1 MHDTP
6 KTGVIM
12 RQVLRSRSSVT
23 LLNQQKSKPKDQL
36 ERRTLHIPEKVNGV
50 TQDVARSPKKSF
62 RGRAQQLGL
71 KKSTLHEIFTQD
83 LDLYLYHISTMQV
96 LKPADIQKRVLIC
109 IWFERIL
116 PHLGDLNRNHISYT
130 YVLGLHWY
138 SQIMA

>member
-23 LLNQQKSKPKDQL
+23 LQNQQKSKPKDQL

-71 KKSTLHEIFTQD
+71 KKSTLHEIFIQD
-83 LDLYLYHISTMQV
+83 LDLYLYRISTMQV
-96 LKPADIQKRVLIC
+96 LKPAKKRVLIC
-109 IWFERIL
+109 TWFERIL
-116 PHLGDLNRNHISYT
+116 SHLGDLNLHNISYT
-130 YVLGLHWY
+130 YTLVLHLKA
-138 SQIMA
+138 QIKV